1 MKNLKG
7 SSTSGWNKSIL
18 DRNRISQKKILI
30 NKKEKI
36 QLNKIRNERGDITT
50 SLTEIKMII
59 GEYSKQLSAKML
71 YNWEK
76 MDKFLQLL
84 NLTQEEIKNLNRY
97 ISKMT

>member
-1 MKNLKG
+1 M
-7 SSTSGWNKSIL
+7 
-18 DRNRISQKKILI
+18 I